1 MSRSILLAGLPTRER
16 RTLFAGI
23 ATTLLEGGDGP
34 PIVLLHGGI
43 EAGGAYWAP
52 LIPALAQQHRVVV
65 PDLPG
70 LGESDA
76 AAGGLTQAVFD
87 QWFLELLAATCD
99 EPPMLIAHS
108 LCGSLAARF
117 APHHGDRLRSLAIY
131 GAPGIAPYRMPLGL
145 MLAAILFDLKPSLA
159 NQHRFERWA
168 FLDPARTRSQHP
180 DWFDAFDAYCIDRG
194 RLPRVKRTMRQ
205 LVKQGA
211 RRIPDAELAR
221 ISVPTS
227 LIWGR
232 HDRMVPLRVAT
243 AAAATLGWP
252 LHVIDAAGHVP
263 HLEQPDAFLG
273 VLHAVLPS
281 RRATLSRSIP

>member
-1 MSRSILLAGLPTRER
+1 MSRSILLAGLPTPER
-16 RTLFAGI
+16 RTPLAGT

-34 PIVLLHGGI
+34 PLMLMHGGI

-76 AAGGLTQAVFD
+76 AAEGLTQAVFD
-87 QWFLELLAATCD
+87 RWFLELLAATCD
-99 EPPMLIAHS
+99 EPPVLIAHS
-108 LCGSLAARF
+108 LGGSLAARF
-117 APHHGDRLRSLAIY
+117 ASRHGDRLRSLVIY
-131 GAPGIAPYRMPLGL
+131 GAPAIAPYRMPLGL
-145 MLAAILFDLKPSLA
+145 MLAAMMFNLKPSLA

-194 RLPRVKRTMRQ
+194 RRPLVRRTMRQ
-205 LVKQGA
+205 LVQQGT
-211 RRIPDAELAR
+211 RPIPDAVLAR
-221 ISVPTS
+221 IAVPTS

-232 HDRMVPLRVAT
+232 HDRMVPLRVAS
-243 AAAATLGWP
+243 AAAATHGWP
-252 LHVIDAAGHVP
+252 LQVIEAAGHVP

-273 VLHAVLPS
+273 VLYNVLPS
-281 RRATLSRSIP
+281 RRAALSRSTP